1 MAKQRKQVKVSL
13 VRIMKVIELLDEF
26 KEYEAI
32 ESLSKNLASMLGYEL
47 SDSEIEDYSNWYLL
61 EEAEELGYDKE
72 NYDESMSILE
82 NFRKE
87 YCQKDA

>member
-32 ESLSKNLASMLGYEL
+32 EGLSKNLASMLAYEL
-47 SDSEIEDYSNWYLL
+47 SDSEIEDYSNWYLS

-87 YCQKDA
+87 YCQKVA

>member
-26 KEYEAI
+26 KEYEVI

>member
-1 MAKQRKQVKVSL
+1 
-13 VRIMKVIELLDEF
+13 MKVIELLDEF

-32 ESLSKNLASMLGYEL
+32 EGLSKNLASMLAYEL
-47 SDSEIEDYSNWYLL
+47 SDSEIEDYSNWYLS

-87 YCQKDA
+87 YCQKVA